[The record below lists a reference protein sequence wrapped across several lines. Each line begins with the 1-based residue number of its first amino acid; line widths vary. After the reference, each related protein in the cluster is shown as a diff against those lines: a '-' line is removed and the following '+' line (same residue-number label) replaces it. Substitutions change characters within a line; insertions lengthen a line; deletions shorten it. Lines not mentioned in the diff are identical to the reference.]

1 MRTRLLS
8 LLQKEGKFIE
18 VESSPLN
25 GLKVGQGNKG
35 LV

>member
-1 MRTRLLS
+1 MYIRLLS
-8 LLQKEGKFIE
+8 LLQKEENFIE
-18 VESSPLN
+18 VENSPLN